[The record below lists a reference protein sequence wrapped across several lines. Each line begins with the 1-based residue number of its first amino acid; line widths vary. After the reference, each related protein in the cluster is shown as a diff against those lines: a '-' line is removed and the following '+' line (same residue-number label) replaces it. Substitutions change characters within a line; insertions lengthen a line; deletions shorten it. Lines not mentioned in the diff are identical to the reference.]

1 MRLRLATWNVNSVRL
16 RLEQVFR
23 FAREHRPDV
32 LCLQEIK
39 CETAAFPAE
48 AFIAAGYPHLKIV
61 GQKGWHGVAIA
72 SSLPLEAAG
81 PLDICRE
88 GHARCVSVRV
98 AGIDI
103 HNLYA
108 PAGGDE
114 PDPQVNRKFAHK
126 LDFFAR
132 LTADMARRDPRD
144 PLIICGDLNIAP
156 GEFDVWSHKQMS
168 RVVSHTPIEVAAM
181 AALSRSLG
189 FLDIVRAARPDP
201 ERLFSWWSYRAADFR
216 LSDRGLR
223 LDHILITPGLSAAAI
238 REGAISAHI
247 HDEVRAWE
255 RPSDH
260 APVTADLVI

>member
-16 RLEQVFR
+16 RLDQLLR
-23 FAREHRPDV
+23 FAREQRPDV

-39 CETAAFPAE
+39 CETAAFPAD
-48 AFIAAGYPHLKIV
+48 ALVAAGYPHLKIV

-72 SSLPLEAAG
+72 SSLPIEPTRDLEV
-81 PLDICRE
+81 CRE
-88 GHARCVSVRV
+88 GHARCVSARI
-98 AGIDI
+98 AGIDF

-114 PDPQVNRKFAHK
+114 PDPALNRKFAHK

-132 LTADMARRDPRD
+132 LTSDMSRRDPKD

-168 RVVSHTPIEVAAM
+168 RVVSHTPVEVAAM
-181 AALSRSLG
+181 EALRGSLG
-189 FLDIVRAARPDP
+189 FMDIVRAARPDP

-216 LSDRGLR
+216 KSDRGLR
-223 LDHILITPGLSAAAI
+223 LDHILLTPGLHAAAI
-238 REGAISAHI
+238 RDSVISARI
-247 HDEVRAWE
+247 HDDARAWE

-260 APVTADLVI
+260 APITADLFL